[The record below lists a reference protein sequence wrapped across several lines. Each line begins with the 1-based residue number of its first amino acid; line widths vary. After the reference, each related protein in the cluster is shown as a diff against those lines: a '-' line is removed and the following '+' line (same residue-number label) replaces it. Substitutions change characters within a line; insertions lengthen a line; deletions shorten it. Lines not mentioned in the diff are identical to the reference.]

1 MDAERFRLAQKQGEL
16 NLTIKNKEMERT
28 NLALQDKNN
37 QKIEIAREYALAI
50 YNMLNVKYKDKEKNI
65 KEKLQKYINEN
76 FKKFFNGDISLQID
90 AKYAIKVVVSGKID
104 SLETSTGQGI
114 AVIFAFLAAVIRI
127 AKENDNNAE
136 TYPIV
141 MDAPLS
147 TLDKERIKSVCVTLP
162 SIADQVIVFIK
173 DTDGEVAEQNLVD
186 RIGKKLHF
194 RKLDQY
200 TTEIR

>member
-1 MDAERFRLAQKQGEL
+1 MKYSIAEAFQDLEM
-16 NLTIKNKEMERT
+16 IKTESP
-28 NLALQDKNN
+28 
-37 QKIEIAREYALAI
+37 I
-50 YNMLNVKYKDKEKNI
+50 YEESETKDITFNITAKLGTLYIDNVSGKSV

-76 FKKFFNGDISLQID
+76 FKKFFNGDISLHID
-90 AKYAIKVVVSGKID
+90 PKYSIKVVVTGKVD
-104 SLETSTGQGI
+104 TLETSTGQGI

-127 AKENDNNAE
+127 AKENDENAD

-173 DTDGEVAEQNLVD
+173 DTDGEVAEQNLD
-186 RIGKKLHF
+186 NRIGKKLYF
-194 RKLDQY
+194 NKIDQY